1 MAEHRW
7 LHRLMIAV
15 VVFWGLSSVAFA
27 AKPNIVFVLFDDL
40 GYGQPANYRAE
51 TTFRMPHFEQLAR
64 DGMRFTDAH
73 SASAVCTPT
82 RYGVLTGRYPSRI
95 GQFGV
100 CTTYSPPII
109 PTGRLTVASL
119 LKQAGYETACVG
131 KWHLGLN
138 WVDGKPGSQSKVPI
152 GAKLTGG
159 PNALGFDYFYGFT
172 HARNI
177 GTIIEQDAVVANVDA
192 VENQPLMIR
201 KAVDWIDQR
210 AGSEKPFFL
219 YFPMCPPHTPVVPS
233 SEFAGRSGAED
244 RVGKDPKYGDWILQG
259 DAMLGQLL
267 DALQRNGFA
276 ENTLVIATSD
286 NGAEHREYPPL
297 RESKRSIYE
306 GGHRV
311 PFVALWPGHV
321 QAGSTC
327 DATVCLNDLMA
338 TAAAIADETL
348 PDDAAEDSVSF
359 LSLLTGDPDAAPRE
373 ATIHQ
378 SMRGDLAI
386 RRGDH
391 KLIVFKDGRR
401 ELYDLAAELSE
412 KTDVSK
418 LHRKT
423 VKELTTL
430 LQSYIDRGRSTPGA
444 KQTNDYPLSLNPAA
458 SKASPKKN
466 PATRRTSAER
476 SPRRPDPP
484 PLAIPQQL
492 TAHRGPSSCSDC
504 ESSLRCY

>member
-7 LHRLMIAV
+7 LQPLLIV
-15 VVFWGLSSVAFA
+15 VSVCGLSSSAFA

-109 PTGRLTVASL
+109 PTSRLTVASL
-119 LKQAGYETACVG
+119 LKRAGYETACVG
-131 KWHLGLN
+131 KWHLGWN
-138 WVDGKPGSQSKVPI
+138 WVDGKPGQQNKVPI
-152 GAKLTGG
+152 GAKLTDG

-177 GTIIEQDAVVANVDA
+177 GTIIEQDAVVANVEA

-210 AGSEKPFFL
+210 ADSEKPFFL
-219 YFPMCPPHTPVVPS
+219 YFPMCPPHTPIAPS
-233 SEFAGRSGAED
+233 AEFVGKSGAKD

-259 DAMLGQLL
+259 DEMLGQLL
-267 DALQRNGFA
+267 DALKRNGFA
-276 ENTLVIATSD
+276 DNTLVIATSD

-311 PFVALWPGHV
+311 PFVARWPGNV
-321 QAGSTC
+321 TAGSTC
-327 DATVCLNDLMA
+327 DTTVCLNDLMA
-338 TAAAIADETL
+338 TTAEITNETL
-348 PDDAAEDSVSF
+348 PAHAAEDSVSF
-359 LSLLTGDPDAAPRE
+359 LRLLTGEAAESPRE
-373 ATIHQ
+373 ATVHQ

-386 RRGDH
+386 RQGDQ
-391 KLIVFKDGRR
+391 KLIFFRDGRR
-401 ELYDLAAELSE
+401 ELYDLSADLSE
-412 KTDVSK
+412 TSNKAGAQ
-418 LHRKT
+418 RET
-423 VKELTTL
+423 VKQLTSL
-430 LQSYIDRGRSTPGA
+430 MQQYIDDGRSTPGKSQA
-444 KQTNDYPLSLNPAA
+444 NDYPLSLKPAA
-458 SKASPKKN
+458 DKKRPKKN
-466 PATRRTSAER
+466 QKKAKAS
-476 SPRRPDPP
+476 
-484 PLAIPQQL
+484 
-492 TAHRGPSSCSDC
+492 
-504 ESSLRCY
+504 

>member
-1 MAEHRW
+1 MTRPSPVCWSLSAAVV
-7 LHRLMIAV
+7 LLTASIAV
-15 VVFWGLSSVAFA
+15 A
-27 AKPNIVFVLFDDL
+27 AETPNIVFVLFDDL

-64 DGMRFTDAH
+64 EGMRFTDAH

-109 PTGRLTVASL
+109 PTSRLTVASL

-131 KWHLGLN
+131 KWHMGWN
-138 WVDGKPGSQSKVPI
+138 WVDGKPGQQNKVPV
-152 GAKLTGG
+152 GAKLTDG

-177 GTIIEQDAVVANVDA
+177 GTIIEQDAVVANVEA

-210 AGSEKPFFL
+210 ADSDKPFFL
-219 YFPMCPPHTPVVPS
+219 YFPMCPPHTPIAPS
-233 SEFAGRSGAED
+233 PEYLGKSGAKD

-267 DALQRNGFA
+267 DALKRNGFA
-276 ENTLVIATSD
+276 DDTLVIATSD

-311 PFVALWPGHV
+311 PFVARWPGHV
-321 QAGSTC
+321 KPGSTSE
-327 DATVCLNDLMA
+327 ATICLNDVMA
-338 TAAAIADETL
+338 TAAAIVEKTL
-348 PDDAAEDSVSF
+348 PADAAEDSVSM
-359 LSLLTGDPDAAPRE
+359 LELLNGEAATTRRE

-386 RRGDH
+386 RRGDQ
-391 KLIVFKDGRR
+391 KLIFFRDGRR
-401 ELYDLAAELSE
+401 ELYDLSADLSE
-412 KTDVSK
+412 TSDKAGMQRESVQQ
-418 LHRKT
+418 
-423 VKELTTL
+423 LTAL
-430 LQSYIDRGRSTPGA
+430 MQRYIDTGRSTPGTA
-444 KQTNDYPLSLNPAA
+444 QANDYPLSLKPASSKKKSKKNQKKA
-458 SKASPKKN
+458 KAS
-466 PATRRTSAER
+466 
-476 SPRRPDPP
+476 
-484 PLAIPQQL
+484 
-492 TAHRGPSSCSDC
+492 
-504 ESSLRCY
+504 

>member
-7 LHRLMIAV
+7 LQRLLIV
-15 VVFWGLSSVAFA
+15 VAFCGLSSSAFA

-109 PTGRLTVASL
+109 PTSRLTVASL

-131 KWHLGLN
+131 KWHLGWN
-138 WVDGKPGSQSKVPI
+138 WVDGKPGQQNKVPI
-152 GAKLTGG
+152 GAKLTDG

-177 GTIIEQDAVVANVDA
+177 GTIIEQDAVVANVEA

-210 AGSEKPFFL
+210 ADSDKPFFL
-219 YFPMCPPHTPVVPS
+219 YFPMCPPHTPIAPS
-233 SEFAGRSGAED
+233 AEFVGRSGAKD
-244 RVGKDPKYGDWILQG
+244 LVGKDSKYGDWILQG

-267 DALQRNGFA
+267 DALKRNGFA

-311 PFVALWPGHV
+311 PFVARWPGNV
-321 QAGSTC
+321 KPGTTT
-327 DATVCLNDLMA
+327 DATICLNDLMA
-338 TAAAIADETL
+338 TTAAIVEETL
-348 PDDAAEDSVSF
+348 PDDAAEDSVSM
-359 LSLLTGDPDAAPRE
+359 LGVLTGNATTTRRE

-378 SMRGDLAI
+378 SMRGHLAI
-386 RRGDH
+386 RRGNQ
-391 KLIVFKDGRR
+391 KLIFFRDGRR
-401 ELYDLAAELSE
+401 ELYDLAADLSE
-412 KTDVSK
+412 TSNKAGVQ
-418 LHRKT
+418 RET
-423 VKELTTL
+423 VKQLTSL
-430 LQSYIDRGRSTPGA
+430 MQQYIDHGRSTPG
-444 KQTNDYPLSLNPAA
+444 KRQTNDYPLSLKPAA
-458 SKASPKKN
+458 GKKKPKKN
-466 PATRRTSAER
+466 QKKPKAS
-476 SPRRPDPP
+476 
-484 PLAIPQQL
+484 
-492 TAHRGPSSCSDC
+492 
-504 ESSLRCY
+504 

>member
-7 LHRLMIAV
+7 LQRLLIV
-15 VVFWGLSSVAFA
+15 VAFCGLSSSAFA

-109 PTGRLTVASL
+109 PTSRLTVASL

-131 KWHLGLN
+131 KWHLGWN
-138 WVDGKPGSQSKVPI
+138 WVDGKPGQQNKVPI
-152 GAKLTGG
+152 GAKLTDG

-177 GTIIEQDAVVANVDA
+177 GTIIEQDAVVANVEA

-201 KAVDWIDQR
+201 KAVDWIDQQ
-210 AGSEKPFFL
+210 ASSNKPFFL
-219 YFPMCPPHTPVVPS
+219 YFPMCPPHTPIAPS
-233 SEFAGRSGAED
+233 AEFVGRSGAKD
-244 RVGKDPKYGDWILQG
+244 LVGKDSKYGDWILQG

-267 DALQRNGFA
+267 DALKRNGFA

-311 PFVALWPGHV
+311 PFVARWPGSV
-321 QAGSTC
+321 KPGTTT
-327 DATVCLNDLMA
+327 DATICLNDLMA
-338 TAAAIADETL
+338 TTAAIVEETL
-348 PDDAAEDSVSF
+348 PDDAAEDSVSM
-359 LSLLTGDPDAAPRE
+359 LGVLTGNATTTRRE

-386 RRGDH
+386 RRGNQ
-391 KLIVFKDGRR
+391 KLIFFRDGRR
-401 ELYDLAAELSE
+401 ELYDLAADLSE
-412 KTDVSK
+412 TSNKAGVQ
-418 LHRKT
+418 RET
-423 VKELTTL
+423 VKQLTSL
-430 LQSYIDRGRSTPGA
+430 MQQYIGHGRSTPG
-444 KQTNDYPLSLNPAA
+444 KRQTNDYPLSLKPAA
-458 SKASPKKN
+458 GKKKPKKAKAS
-466 PATRRTSAER
+466 
-476 SPRRPDPP
+476 
-484 PLAIPQQL
+484 
-492 TAHRGPSSCSDC
+492 
-504 ESSLRCY
+504 

>member
-1 MAEHRW
+1 VKSFHVASNFVPQETVMAGHRW
-7 LHRLMIAV
+7 LHRLLIV
-15 VVFWGLSSVAFA
+15 VVFCGLSSSAFA

-73 SASAVCTPT
+73 SAAAVCTPT

-109 PTGRLTVASL
+109 PTSRLTVASL
-119 LKQAGYETACVG
+119 LKRAGYETACVG
-131 KWHLGLN
+131 KWHLGLK
-138 WVDGKPGSQSKVPI
+138 WADGKPGTQNRVPI
-152 GAKLTGG
+152 GAKLTEG
-159 PNALGFDYFYGFT
+159 PNDLGFDYFYGFT

-177 GTIIEQDAVVANVDA
+177 GTIIEQNAVVANVEP

-210 AGSEKPFFL
+210 AGSDKPFFL

-233 SEFAGRSGAED
+233 PEFAGKSGAED
-244 RVGKDPKYGDWILQG
+244 RVGRDSKYGDWILQG

-267 DALQRNGFA
+267 DALKRNGFA
-276 ENTLVIATSD
+276 DNTLVIATSD

-311 PFVALWPGHV
+311 PFVARWPGHV
-321 QAGSTC
+321 KVGSTC
-327 DATVCLNDLMA
+327 DATICLNDLMA
-338 TAAAIADETL
+338 TAAAITNETL
-348 PDDAAEDSVSF
+348 PDNAAEDSVS
-359 LSLLTGDPDAAPRE
+359 LLGLLTGEAAARG

-378 SMRGDLAI
+378 SSKGDLAI
-386 RRGDH
+386 RRGNH
-391 KLIVFKDGRR
+391 KLIFFKDGRR
-401 ELYDLAAELSE
+401 ELYNLTADLSE
-412 KTDVSK
+412 RHDIADENSK
-418 LHRKT
+418 AVT
-423 VKELTTL
+423 ELTAL
-430 LQSYIDRGRSTPGA
+430 MQRSIDAGRSTPGA
-444 KQTNDYPLSLNPAA
+444 AQQNEFSLSLKSAA
-458 SKASPKKN
+458 KKPN
-466 PATRRTSAER
+466 SGRKKKSAK
-476 SPRRPDPP
+476 
-484 PLAIPQQL
+484 
-492 TAHRGPSSCSDC
+492 
-504 ESSLRCY
+504 